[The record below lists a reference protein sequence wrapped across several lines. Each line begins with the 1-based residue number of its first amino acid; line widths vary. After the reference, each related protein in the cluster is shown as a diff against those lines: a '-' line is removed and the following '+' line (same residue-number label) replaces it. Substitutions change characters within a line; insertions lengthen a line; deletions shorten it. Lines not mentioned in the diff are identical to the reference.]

1 MAFMVSPGVNVSE
14 VDLTTRVPIP
24 STSVGAFSGLFKW
37 GPINEIVSVVD
48 DNDLVAKFGKTDQ
61 YTYPSVMTAASF
73 LSYSNNLQVVRAANT
88 SLAKN
93 SSTSGTGILVENDD
107 DYEKNFE
114 STGSDGI
121 NFCAKYPGSI
131 GNSLKVSMCL
141 PDRANTEISA
151 DGSVTLAANTK
162 VALTGLF
169 DADPDVTLFEGTG
182 GNDVANELRVG
193 DVIEI
198 HGGNVG
204 VVTNVAS
211 NTNFTA
217 VKYDPNNAGN
227 VEINLFEESSVA
239 ANTIIRYA
247 RSAFEESETIF
258 GTISIPSNS
267 KSVIGSKTFFQY
279 QISVGDILRFTD
291 SQGVDVARK
300 VESIESNFALTLVE
314 PVDNSVSAA
323 SFSREWEYRSSFEN
337 APLTSAFAAKE
348 TGNKDILDEIHL
360 IVLDEDGLITGT
372 PDKRGFGTK
381 SSVSV
386 LERYPNL
393 SVASNA
399 VGENGNSVYYKEI
412 INRNSQFV
420 RWLDH
425 DSTGDGIVFGSST
438 LSNSW
443 GSQLSFGETKPFN
456 GSYSLNLGGNIGS
469 ARFNATNSLSGG
481 DDGNSSASDADRIA
495 GFNFFKNPEN
505 IDVSL
510 VMTGEVSEIVQTYV
524 INNICEYRK
533 DCVAFVS
540 PTYSDV
546 STRGS
551 EVNNIVTKRSKLP
564 SSSYAVMDGNF
575 KYAFDRFSSVN
586 RYIPL
591 NGDLAG
597 LCAQSDNQNPFIS
610 PAGFNRGNIRNVTKL
625 AYNPTLADRD
635 KLYGAG
641 INPVISLPGGGTI
654 LFGDKTLLSKPSAF
668 DRINV
673 RRLFI
678 ILEKA
683 IANAAQFS
691 LFEFNDEFTR
701 ASFVSL
707 VEPFLRDVQGRR
719 GITDYRIVCDATNN
733 PPVVVDRNEF
743 RGDIFIKPSRSINF
757 INLNFVAVSTGVE
770 FSEVIN
776 AI

>member
-14 VDLTTRVPIP
+14 IDLTTRVPIP

-37 GPINEIVSVVD
+37 GPINEIVSVTN

-73 LSYSNNLQVVRAANT
+73 LSYSNNLEVVRAANT

-93 SSTSGTGILVENDD
+93 SSTSGTGILIENDD
-107 DYEKNFE
+107 DYVKNYE
-114 STGSDGI
+114 NTGSDGI
-121 NFCAKYPGSI
+121 NFCAKYAGGI
-131 GNSLKVSMCL
+131 GNSLKVSVCL
-141 PDRANTEISA
+141 PDRANTEVAA
-151 DGSVTLAANTK
+151 DGSVGLAANTK
-162 VALTGLF
+162 VLLTGTF
-169 DADPDVTLFEGTG
+169 DADPNVTLFEGNG
-182 GNDVANELRVG
+182 SNDVLNELRVG

-198 HGGNVG
+198 FGGNIG
-204 VVTNVAS
+204 LVTNVVS

-217 VKYDPNNAGN
+217 VKYDPNQAGN
-227 VEINLFEESSVA
+227 VEINLFEESSVI
-239 ANTIIRYA
+239 ANTVIRYA
-247 RSAFEESETIF
+247 RSGFEESQTIF

-267 KSVIGSKTFFQY
+267 KSVTGSKTFFEY
-279 QISVGDILRFTD
+279 QLSVGDILRFTD
-291 SQGVDVARK
+291 TQGVDVARR
-300 VESIESNFALTLVE
+300 VESIESNFALTLSE

-323 SFSREWEYRSSFEN
+323 SFSREWEFRSSFEN
-337 APLTSAFAAKE
+337 APLTSAFAYKE
-348 TGNKDILDEIHL
+348 TGNKDILDEVHV
-360 IVLDEDGLITGT
+360 IVVDEDGLITGT
-372 PDKRGFGTK
+372 QDKRGYGTK
-381 SSVSV
+381 SSVSN
-386 LERYPNL
+386 LERYANL

-399 VGENGNSVYYKEI
+399 VGLNGTSTFYKEV
-412 INRNSQFV
+412 INRTSQYL

-425 DSTGDGIVFGSST
+425 DSVGDAITFGQFN

-443 GSQLSFGETKPFN
+443 GHELTFGETKPFN
-456 GSYSLNLGGNIGS
+456 GSQTIQLGGNQGS
-469 ARFNATNSLSGG
+469 TRTQSTQSLSGG
-481 DDGNSSASDADRIA
+481 NDGNSTASDADRIT
-495 GFNFFKNPEN
+495 GFNYFRNPED

-510 VMTGEVSEIVQTYV
+510 VITGEVSEIVQTYV

-546 STRGS
+546 STRGTEANS
-551 EVNNIVTKRSKLP
+551 IVEKRSKLP

-625 AYNPTLADRD
+625 AYNPTLAERD
-635 KLYGAG
+635 KLYAAG
-641 INPVISLPGGGTI
+641 VNPVISLPGGGTI

-719 GITDYRIVCDATNN
+719 GITDYRVVCDGTNN

-743 RGDIFIKPSRSINF
+743 RGDIFIKPNRSINF
-757 INLNFVAVSTGVE
+757 INLNFVAVATGVE